1 LQTRSTPVAV
11 LAAVIA
17 APCLTSASTAQI
29 QPHPG
34 MLRYPDVSKTHIVF
48 AYANDL
54 WLVPRDGGLATPLAS
69 PPGAEGFPKFSPDGQ
84 TIGFMGNYEGGRD
97 LYTIP
102 VAGGVPTR
110 VTHHP
115 FGENLC
121 GWTPDGRL
129 LYFGNGFGGLMRQTQ
144 LFTVGAAGGLPERL
158 PVPYGANGAIS
169 HDGKWLAYTPH
180 SRDFSTWKRYRGGM
194 ATDIW
199 LFNLQDMSARKITDW
214 EGTDTLPMW
223 HGRDL
228 YYLSDAGPEHRLN
241 LWSYDTTSGE
251 REQLTDFDDYDVK
264 WPSIG
269 PGPTDRGEIV
279 FQNGSDLFL
288 YDLRTN
294 TARVIEV
301 TIPGDR
307 PTIRPK
313 RVDASELARW
323 WHISATGK
331 RAVVE
336 ARGDIWTLPAEHGSP
351 RNLTRTN
358 GVAEREPCWSP
369 DGRWIAY
376 FSDATGEYELYI
388 TQSDGKGET
397 RQLTDGSA
405 TFYED
410 PVWSPDSEH
419 ITFSDKTGRLHL
431 YTIESGETKL
441 VYKEPWGEAGRP
453 SWSHDSRWL
462 AYAKSSES
470 MPITAIWLYNLE
482 TDEHHQVT
490 SGVFPDS
497 SPTFDRKGEYL
508 YFTSNRSFSPTYSD
522 LDTTFIYNQS
532 QVLIAVPLT
541 SEIESPYLAK
551 SDEEEWDEEEEEE
564 EAVDEAAEESEEDAE
579 AGEAEEEG
587 EEEAEEAEPTEAV
600 DDGVSGTWEGTLT
613 GADLPP
619 GFTFTMNLWLDAE
632 GNVTGNVGTD
642 MGGGSIEATY
652 DAASGVLEGTITT
665 DEGDAAELRATI
677 SGSSISG
684 TVTLQGQII
693 EFSGTRTSVASAED
707 KEKAKADEADAEAKE
722 TAEIEIEGFERRAM
736 MLPVSNGGFTDLT
749 VNHKNQLLYV
759 RFKPGGPPEIMLF
772 DITDDKKQEKSV
784 AKGAGGYE
792 MSADGKKIIVLR
804 GGGGSIQ
811 NASAGATG
819 KNVVTRGMTVTI
831 DPREEWRQLFVE
843 AWRLQRDYF
852 YVDNMHGVDWSEVR
866 AHYEKMLDDC
876 VTREDLSYVIRE
888 MISELNI
895 GHAYYFGGDVEDEP
909 RENVGMLGVDWEL
922 VDGAYR
928 IKGICEGAPWDVDAR
943 NPLREPG
950 VGVKEGHYLLAVN
963 GVPVDTTKDPWA
975 AFVGL
980 AGRTITI
987 TVSEK
992 PELDDEARD
1001 VVVKPL
1007 SNEVNLRYRE
1017 WIEKNRAHVEAKT
1030 GGKVGYIHVP
1040 DTSINGQNNLVR
1052 QYVGQID
1059 KAALIIDER
1068 WNGGGQVPSRFIE
1081 MLNRPVTNYWARR
1094 DAKDFK
1100 WPPDAHHGPKCMLIN
1115 GLAGSGGDLF
1125 PWYFREAGLGPL
1137 IGTRTWGGLVGI
1149 SGNPQLIDGGGVT
1162 VPTFG
1167 FYERDGTWGVEGH
1180 GVDPDIEVIDD
1191 PALMCNGGDPQLDA
1205 AIGLMLEEVERFP
1218 YVPPQR
1224 PAAPDRS
1231 GMGIRPEDR

>member
-1 LQTRSTPVAV
+1 MLQTRSTPVAV
-11 LAAVIA
+11 LAAALTV
-17 APCLTSASTAQI
+17 PCLTSASAAQI

-54 WLVPRDGGLATPLAS
+54 WLVPRDGGLASPLAS
-69 PPGAEGFPKFSPDGQ
+69 PPGGEGFPKFSPDGQ
-84 TIGFMGNYEGGRD
+84 TIAFIGNYEGGRD
-97 LYTIP
+97 LYAIP
-102 VAGGVPTR
+102 AAGGVPVR

-115 FGENLC
+115 FGEMLC
-121 GWTPDGRL
+121 GWTPDRRL
-129 LYFGNGFGGLMRQTQ
+129 LYFGNGLGGLMRQTQ
-144 LFTVGAAGGLPERL
+144 LFTVDPAGGLPEKL

-169 HDGKWLAYTPH
+169 PDGTWLAYTPH
-180 SRDFSTWKRYRGGM
+180 TRDFSTWKRYRGGM

-199 LFNLQDMSARKITDW
+199 LFNLEDMSSKKITDW

-241 LWSYDTTSGE
+241 LWSYDTRTGE
-251 REQLTDFDDYDVK
+251 REQMTDFDDYDVK

-288 YDLRTN
+288 FDLRTN

-307 PTIRPK
+307 PSIRPK
-313 RVDASELARW
+313 RVDASDYARW

-336 ARGDIWTLPAEHGSP
+336 ARGDVWTLPAEHGSP

-358 GVAEREPCWSP
+358 GVAEREPSWSP
-369 DGRWIAY
+369 DARWIAY

-388 TQSDGKGET
+388 AQSDGKGET
-397 RQLTDGSA
+397 KQLTTGSA
-405 TFYED
+405 TFYDD
-410 PVWSPDSEH
+410 PVWSPDSKH
-419 ITFSDKTGRLHL
+419 ITFGDKTGRLHL
-431 YTIESGETKL
+431 HTIESGETKL
-441 VYKEPWGEAGRP
+441 VYKEPWGEPGRP

-462 AYAKSSES
+462 AYAKTSES
-470 MPITAIWLYNLE
+470 KPISAIWLYNLE

-497 SPTFDRKGEYL
+497 SPAFDRKGEYL
-508 YFTSNRSFSPTYSD
+508 YFASNRSFSPTYSD
-522 LDTTFIYNQS
+522 IDTTFIYNQS

-541 SEIESPYLAK
+541 TEIESPYVAK
-551 SDEEEWDEEEEEE
+551 SDEETWDEEEE
-564 EAVDEAAEESEEDAE
+564 A
-579 AGEAEEEG
+579 
-587 EEEAEEAEPTEAV
+587 EEEAEEAAEPAEEAEASEEGEEGDQDEDEEPAEAE
-600 DDGVSGTWEGTLT
+600 DDGVSGTWEGNVS
-613 GADLPP
+613 GGDLE
-619 GFTFTMNLWLDAE
+619 GSVGFTMNLWLEPD
-632 GNVTGNVGTD
+632 GTVTGSIAVPMGSASIEGTYD
-642 MGGGSIEATY
+642 PATGVIEAT
-652 DAASGVLEGTITT
+652 ITA
-665 DEGDAAELRATI
+665 DEGWTGEMRATI
-677 SGSSISG
+677 SGSGISG
-684 TVTLQGQII
+684 TVTVMGQVF
-693 EFSGTRTSVASAED
+693 EFSGTRTSVPTAED
-707 KEKAKADEADAEAKE
+707 KEKAKTEEAEAKAKE
-722 TAEIEIEGFERRAM
+722 KVEIEIEGFERRAM
-736 MLPVSNGGFTDLT
+736 QLPVSRGGFGDLN
-749 VNHKNQLLYV
+749 VNHKNQLIYA
-759 RFKPGGPPEIMLF
+759 RFKPGGPPDIMLF
-772 DITDDKKQEKSV
+772 DITDEKKQEKTV

-792 MSADGKKIIVLR
+792 MSADGKKILVLR
-804 GGGGSIQ
+804 GGGGAIQ
-811 NASAGATG
+811 NAAAGASG
-819 KNVVTRGMTVTI
+819 KNVVTAGMTVTI

-852 YVDNMHGVDWSEVR
+852 YVDNMHGVDWPAMR

-895 GHAYYFGGDVEDEP
+895 GHAYYFGGDVEDQPSET
-909 RENVGMLGVDWEL
+909 VGMLGVDWAL
-922 VDGAYR
+922 ADGAYR

-950 VGVKEGHYLLAVN
+950 VDVKEGDYLLAVN
-963 GVPVDTTKDPWA
+963 GVPVDTAKDPWA

-992 PELDDEARD
+992 PLIDEDARD

-1007 SNEVNLRYRE
+1007 PNENSLRYRE
-1017 WIEKNRAHVEAKT
+1017 WIEKNRARVEARSD
-1030 GGKVGYIHVP
+1030 GKIGYIYVP
-1040 DTSINGQNNLVR
+1040 DTSVNGQNNLVR

-1191 PALMCNGGDPQLDA
+1191 PALMCNGDDPQLDA
-1205 AIGLMLEEVERFP
+1205 AIGLMLEEIERFP